1 MREDPTPGGLPA
13 AARDPLAAR
22 DLASLYADALAGI
35 RAESGEGTLRRA
47 YEIGRQGIARG
58 VGLLEMATLHHEA
71 LARVLAPMAGSPRI
85 QQQALRRAGEFLA
98 ESLSPYEMAHRGFS
112 EAVCALRRLNETMEG
127 EIQRIAHAVHDEAG
141 QLLDA
146 ARLAMCG
153 VEADASPVLRQGL
166 REIAAILDQAEAELR
181 RLSHELRPMILD
193 DLGLVPALQ
202 VVAEGMARRSGLTVQ
217 VETCLERRPPANV
230 ETALYRIVQEALTNV
245 IRHARATNVKI
256 HLIRDSKGTLRC
268 AIRDDGVGFD
278 VVTLL
283 ARKERGGLGL
293 IGMRER
299 LNAVGGTLHIHSE
312 IRWGTELRIEIPADK

>member
-1 MREDPTPGGLPA
+1 MREDPMPGGLSA

-22 DLASLYADALAGI
+22 DLASLYTEALGANPS
-35 RAESGEGTLRRA
+35 ESGEGTLRRA

-58 VGLLEMATLHHEA
+58 VGLLEMATMHHEA
-71 LARVLAPMAGSPRI
+71 LVRVLAPMAGSPRI
-85 QQQALRRAGEFLA
+85 QQALRRAGEFFA

-146 ARLAMCG
+146 ARLAMSG
-153 VEADASPVLRQGL
+153 VEADASPVLRKGL
-166 REIAAILDQAEAELR
+166 REIATILDQAEAELR

-193 DLGLVPALQ
+193 DLGLIPALQ

-299 LNAVGGTLHIHSE
+299 LNAVGGTLQIHSE
-312 IRWGTELRIEIPADK
+312 VRWGTELRIEIPADK